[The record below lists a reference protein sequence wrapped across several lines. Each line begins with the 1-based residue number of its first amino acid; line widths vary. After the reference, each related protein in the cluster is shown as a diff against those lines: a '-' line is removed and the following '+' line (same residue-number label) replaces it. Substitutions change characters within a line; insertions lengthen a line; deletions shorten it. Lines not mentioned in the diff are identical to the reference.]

1 MDRSV
6 QQSMKKKKKRER
18 ERERE
23 NETPGAHPAPSSIS
37 FQTVAESVARLRFFG
52 RCFSFCFS
60 STHGGVSCCHP
71 VCVCVCVCVTMM
83 ASDPNRATH
92 TSGGPPS
99 AGAKAIARNLARFL
113 RPASLDRRLE
123 IGASHHRHIG
133 DNRAVN

>member
-23 NETPGAHPAPSSIS
+23 KMRRPVHIRRPHPSASKLWRNRWLVSVSSV
-37 FQTVAESVARLRFFG
+37 VASRFAFHRLTEAFLVAIQ
-52 RCFSFCFS
+52 
-60 STHGGVSCCHP
+60 
-71 VCVCVCVCVTMM
+71 CVCVCVCVTMM